1 MVDCGRGREEPDLDD
16 KLLAHSSLER
26 HPPHLE
32 LLRLSGF
39 SIDSSTFI
47 FVGVID
53 KYFTNPQFRF
63 WWSEEYSASFSEGL
77 EARCD
82 TLQQVRLMI

>member
-1 MVDCGRGREEPDLDD
+1 MLDCGRGREEPDLDN

-26 HPPHLE
+26 HSPHLE

-39 SIDSSTFI
+39 SIDLSTYI
-47 FVGVID
+47 FVGIIY
-53 KYFTNPQFRF
+53 KYFTHPQFRF
-63 WWSEEYSASFSEGL
+63 WWSEEYSATLSEGL

-82 TLQQVRLMI
+82 TLQQVSLII